1 MIAVVRTVCG
11 SCNGIRLVSGPQVGT
26 LATCAGAALPQ
37 QQLARGAPGTA
48 GSVAAEAAD
57 VAGPAAAK
65 LRPHEVALQAA
76 EDLER
81 ALLEGEGTGSVQ
93 GSGLLLSL
101 KGYLASSTQKTIGA
115 PVSSYLTGSCLVMQ
129 HVNCCVQ
136 IELPLIS
143 HEPATALAGV
153 SLRHTLSS
161 CASVQGLNKRLPPL
175 RTQSAYRSSSG
186 DSHSLQHALAL
197 TPVRCSHLAVST
209 ASCWL
214 PWI

>member
-1 MIAVVRTVCG
+1 M
-11 SCNGIRLVSGPQVGT
+11 SGPQVGT

-115 PVSSYLTGSCLVMQ
+115 PVSSYLTGSCLV
-129 HVNCCVQ
+129 
-136 IELPLIS
+136 
-143 HEPATALAGV
+143 TA
-153 SLRHTLSS
+153 
-161 CASVQGLNKRLPPL
+161 Q
-175 RTQSAYRSSSG
+175 
-186 DSHSLQHALAL
+186 
-197 TPVRCSHLAVST
+197 
-209 ASCWL
+209 
-214 PWI
+214 